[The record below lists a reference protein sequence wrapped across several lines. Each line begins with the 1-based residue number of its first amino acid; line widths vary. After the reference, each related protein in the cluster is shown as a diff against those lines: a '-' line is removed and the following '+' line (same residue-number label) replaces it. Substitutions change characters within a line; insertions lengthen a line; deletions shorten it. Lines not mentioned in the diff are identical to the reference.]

1 MEYSSTDDYWWTYS
15 KCNVPK
21 NVGIP
26 NVVSSVLD
34 SEVVFA
40 LFGFVWLSSARSLM
54 TNLIPLDMGS
64 AMDRTAEIRL
74 ATFTNFHLFFKK
86 KL

>member
-1 MEYSSTDDYWWTYS
+1 MDVLYE
-15 KCNVPK
+15 CNVPK

-26 NVVSSVLD
+26 NVVSSVL
-34 SEVVFA
+34 EVVFA

-64 AMDRTAEIRL
+64 AMDRIAEIR
-74 ATFTNFHLFFKK
+74 
-86 KL
+86 